1 MLPTETPQ
9 EEYYFNQEIRFKILN
24 KEFTLSFKVKK
35 IQE

>member
-9 EEYYFNQEIRFKILN
+9 EEYYFNQTISFKILN